1 MVEYPFNVLFT
12 IDNNSITNLR
22 CCRWTR
28 MAESDLSSTDNL
40 RSLARVARHRPLF
53 MGAVL
58 TLSLIGTLLEGIGLT
73 FLFPIIEAAQAGGDA
88 AQNAGGIT
96 GLFLGAYLTL
106 GLPFTLEFLI
116 LGLALVMVVRYSV
129 TFLAN
134 WLAAVLTIEYERHL
148 RTHAYELALGA
159 TVSYYDDEGSDDI
172 LNAIITQTQYASG
185 AIQQILSLVQQALL
199 CLMYATIALLIAPVL
214 TVIATALFGGLTYLV
229 RHVIEPGYAVG
240 DRVATANEQ
249 IQENVQAGTQ
259 GIRDIKLF
267 GMAGPLFT
275 EFRAIVDR
283 YTNSRIALH
292 RNRAAINSFYELSVA
307 IVLFGLIYV
316 AITYLALSISALGVF
331 LFAMFRL
338 GPRISGLNST
348 IYAIEGNLPHLVRTH
363 RFVDQLV
370 DHQEP
375 DDGTRPAPERIDA
388 VEFDKVSFAYGDEDE
403 MVLHDIS
410 LRIGHGEFVGIV
422 GQSGAG
428 KSTIVS
434 LLARI
439 YDPTDGEIRA
449 NGTPIDEFALGEWRD
464 NVAMVRQSP
473 HIFNDTLR
481 YNLTTG
487 RDVPDRELERVS
499 EIAQITHFLDQ
510 LPNGYDTVLGDN
522 GVKLSG
528 GQRQRVALARALLSD
543 AELLLLDEATSD
555 LDSDLE
561 RRIHETIERLGDDRT
576 VVAIAHRLSTVRG
589 ADRIY
594 TVEQGRITES
604 GNHHDLIQNDGKYA
618 YLHSIQD
625 GSLEHA

>member
-1 MVEYPFNVLFT
+1 MTEPD
-12 IDNNSITNLR
+12 I
-22 CCRWTR
+22 
-28 MAESDLSSTDNL
+28 STTEKL
-40 RSLARVARHRPLF
+40 RSLQAVAHHRPVF
-53 MGAVL
+53 MGFVL
-58 TLSLIGTLLEGIGLT
+58 VLSLLGTLLEGIGLT

-88 AQNAGGIT
+88 AQNAGGVT
-96 GLFLGAYLTL
+96 GLFLEAYLAL

-116 LGLALVMVVRYSV
+116 GGLAAVMVVRYSV
-129 TFLAN
+129 TFLSS
-134 WLAAVLTIEYERHL
+134 WLASMLTVEYERYL

-185 AIQQILSLVQQALL
+185 AIQQILSLVQQTLL
-199 CLMYATIALLIAPVL
+199 CLMYAAIALFIAPAL
-214 TVIATALFGGLTYLV
+214 TVLATVVFGGLTYLI
-229 RHVIEPGYAVG
+229 RHVIEPGYTVG
-240 DRVATANEQ
+240 DRVASANERV
-249 IQENVQAGTQ
+249 QENVQAGTQ

-267 GMAGPLFT
+267 GMT
-275 EFRAIVDR
+275 EHLLEEFHEIVDR
-283 YTNSRIALH
+283 YTTSRIALY
-292 RNRAAINSFYELSVA
+292 RNQIAIGSFYELSVA

-338 GPRISGLNST
+338 GPRISGLNSA

-363 RFVDQLV
+363 RFVDRLA
-370 DHQEP
+370 DNQEP
-375 DDGTRPAPERIDA
+375 DDGTRPAPDRIDT
-388 VEFDKVSFAYGDEDE
+388 VEFDDVSFAYDDGEI
-403 MVLHDIS
+403 VLDDIS
-410 LRIGHGEFVGIV
+410 LRIDRGEFVGIV
-422 GQSGAG
+422 GPSGAG

-434 LLARI
+434 LLART

-449 NGTPIDEFALGEWRD
+449 NGTPVEEFDLREWRD
-464 NVAMVRQSP
+464 NVAMVRQDP

-487 RDVPDRELERVS
+487 RDVPDRDLERVS
-499 EIAQITHFLDQ
+499 EVAQIAHFLDD
-510 LPNGYDTVLGDN
+510 LPASYDTVLGDN

-543 AELLLLDEATSD
+543 AELLILDEATSD

-594 TVEQGRITES
+594 TVEHGRITES
-604 GNHHDLIQNDGKYA
+604 GTHHDLIQNDGKYA
-618 YLHSIQD
+618 HLHSIQD
-625 GSLEHA
+625 GSIEHA

>member
-1 MVEYPFNVLFT
+1 MTEPD
-12 IDNNSITNLR
+12 I
-22 CCRWTR
+22 
-28 MAESDLSSTDNL
+28 STTEKL
-40 RSLARVARHRPLF
+40 RSLKQVAHHRPVF
-53 MGAVL
+53 MSFVL
-58 TLSLIGTLLEGIGLT
+58 ALSLVGTLLEGIGLT
-73 FLFPIIEAAQAGGDA
+73 FLFPIIEAAQAGGEA
-88 AQNAGGIT
+88 AQNAEGVT
-96 GLFLGAYLTL
+96 GLFLQAYLTL

-116 LGLALVMVVRYSV
+116 LGLAFVMVVRYSV
-129 TFLAN
+129 TFLAK
-134 WLAAVLTIEYERHL
+134 WLASVLTIEYERHL

-159 TVSYYDDEGSDDI
+159 SVPYYDDEGSDDI
-172 LNAIITQTQYASG
+172 LNAIITQTQYASR
-185 AIQQILSLVQQALL
+185 AIQQILSLVQQTLL
-199 CLMYATIALLIAPVL
+199 CLMYATIALFIAPVL
-214 TVIATALFGGLTYLV
+214 TVVSTAVFGGLTYLV
-229 RHVIEPGYAVG
+229 RHVIEPGYTVG

-249 IQENVQAGTQ
+249 VQENVQAGTQ

-267 GMAGPLFT
+267 GMADRLLG
-275 EFRAIVDR
+275 EFHEIVDR
-283 YTNSRIALH
+283 YTNSRIALY
-292 RNRAAINSFYELSVA
+292 RNQIAISSFYELSVA

-338 GPRISGLNST
+338 GPRISSLNST

-363 RFVDQLV
+363 RFVERLAEN
-370 DHQEP
+370 QEP
-375 DDGTRPAPERIDA
+375 DGGTSPVPDRIDEI
-388 VEFDKVSFAYGDEDE
+388 EFDDVSFAYGDEE
-403 MVLHDIS
+403 ETVLHDIS
-410 LRIGHGEFVGIV
+410 LQIGRGEFVGIV

-439 YDPTDGEIRA
+439 YDPTGGDIRA
-449 NGTPIDEFALGEWRD
+449 NGTSIDQFDLREWRD
-464 NVAMVRQSP
+464 EVAMVRQDP

-487 RDVPDRELERVS
+487 RDVPDRELRRVS
-499 EIAQITHFLDQ
+499 EVAQITHFLDQ
-510 LPNGYDTVLGDN
+510 LPNGYGTVLGDN

-576 VVAIAHRLSTVRG
+576 VVAIAHRLSTVRA

-594 TVEQGRITES
+594 TVENGRITEAGS
-604 GNHHDLIQNDGKYA
+604 HRELIRNDGQYA
-618 YLHSIQD
+618 HLHAIQD
-625 GSLEHA
+625 GSIEHA

>member
-1 MVEYPFNVLFT
+1 MSFVL
-12 IDNNSITNLR
+12 
-22 CCRWTR
+22 
-28 MAESDLSSTDNL
+28 A
-40 RSLARVARHRPLF
+40 
-53 MGAVL
+53 
-58 TLSLIGTLLEGIGLT
+58 LSLVGTLLEGIGLT
-73 FLFPIIEAAQAGGDA
+73 FLFPIIEAAQAGGEA
-88 AQNAGGIT
+88 AQNAEGVT
-96 GLFLGAYLTL
+96 GLFLQAYLTL

-116 LGLALVMVVRYSV
+116 LGLAFVMVVHYSI
-129 TFLAN
+129 TFLAK
-134 WLAAVLTIEYERHL
+134 WLASVLTIEYERHL

-159 TVSYYDDEGSDDI
+159 SVPYYDDEGSDDI
-172 LNAIITQTQYASG
+172 LNAIITQTQYASR
-185 AIQQILSLVQQALL
+185 AIQQILSLGQQTLL
-199 CLMYATIALLIAPVL
+199 CLMYATIALFIAPVL
-214 TVIATALFGGLTYLV
+214 TVVSTAVFGGLTYLV
-229 RHVIEPGYAVG
+229 RHVIEPGYTVG

-249 IQENVQAGTQ
+249 VQENVQAGTQ

-267 GMAGPLFT
+267 GMADRLLG
-275 EFRAIVDR
+275 EFHEIVDR
-283 YTNSRIALH
+283 YTNSRIALY
-292 RNRAAINSFYELSVA
+292 RNQIAISSFYELSVA

-338 GPRISGLNST
+338 GPRISSLNST

-363 RFVDQLV
+363 RFVERLAEN
-370 DHQEP
+370 QEP
-375 DDGTRPAPERIDA
+375 DGGTSPVPDRIDEI
-388 VEFDKVSFAYGDEDE
+388 EFDDVSFAYGDEE
-403 MVLHDIS
+403 ETVLHDIS
-410 LRIGHGEFVGIV
+410 LQIGRGEFVGIV

-439 YDPTDGEIRA
+439 YDPTGGDIRA
-449 NGTPIDEFALGEWRD
+449 NGTSIDQFDLREWRD
-464 NVAMVRQSP
+464 EVAMVRQDP

-487 RDVPDRELERVS
+487 RDVPDRELRRVS
-499 EIAQITHFLDQ
+499 EVAQITHFLDQ
-510 LPNGYDTVLGDN
+510 LPNGYGTVLGDN

-576 VVAIAHRLSTVRG
+576 VVAIAHRLSTVRA

-594 TVEQGRITES
+594 TVENGRITEAGS
-604 GNHHDLIQNDGKYA
+604 HRELIRNDGQYA
-618 YLHSIQD
+618 HLHAIQD
-625 GSLEHA
+625 GSIEHA